1 MPILSYFHKI
11 NILIKSIK
19 IELIVKKSR
28 IIKYVKKCIIC
39 HILTFYAHFLHI
51 YLHILRFFIYKYT
64 IYQGL
69 LSCKTITKK

>member
-19 IELIVKKSR
+19 IEIIVKKSR
-28 IIKYVKKCIIC
+28 IIKYFKKMHNLSQFDVLCTLFA
-39 HILTFYAHFLHI
+39 HIFTYFA
-51 YLHILRFFIYKYT
+51 FFIYKYT

>member
-19 IELIVKKSR
+19 IEIIVKKSR

-39 HILTFYAHFLHI
+39 HILTFYAYFLHI
-51 YLHILRFFIYKYT
+51 YLHILRFLFINTRYIKDFYHAK
-64 IYQGL
+64 Q
-69 LSCKTITKK
+69 